1 MIYDRQ
7 GFTAWTV
14 YGGERY
20 EGHLKDARSVAPSI
34 LSSSNQNTESNKIAF
49 VTEERKGQ
57 KVVLNN
63 SQSQSQ
69 LPQPSQGSSS
79 DKSTNYSGDIAMLNS
94 FIKQKILLE
103 LSYV

>member
-1 MIYDRQ
+1 M
-7 GFTAWTV
+7 
-14 YGGERY
+14 
-20 EGHLKDARSVAPSI
+20 
-34 LSSSNQNTESNKIAF
+34 SSLNQNAEANKIAS

-57 KVVLNN
+57 TVVVNN

-69 LPQPSQGSSS
+69 LPQSSQGSSP
-79 DKSTNYSGDIAMLNS
+79 DNSTSYSGDVAMLNS